1 MIEKESGLEGW
12 KLRLEEY
19 TRRKAAEKLL
29 RHEHQKLRNAGLTI
43 RHRRR
48 AELIEQMKRRDA
60 ADAHTDPGLPGGES
74 GLGR

>member
-29 RHEHQKLRNAGLTI
+29 RYDHQKLRNAGLTI